1 MALLTESLSVRRGLM
16 EALVCM
22 TGLSHRG
29 ADGRECW
36 VMLTRNQPYGCKR
49 LDGMLG
55 SYSAFVIV
63 AGRLRSVPGVVFS
76 DLGEK
81 KCKGRGFSLGGYF
94 EFNSKRKAFTLSR
107 GRGWEVGGGGS
118 NWCNEFI
125 YSIFAFVVV
134 CAVM

>member
-1 MALLTESLSVRRGLM
+1 
-16 EALVCM
+16 M

-81 KCKGRGFSLGGYF
+81 KWKGRGVSLGGIL
-94 EFNSKRKAFTLSR
+94 SLIRKGKRLHYQGVGG
-107 GRGWEVGGGGS
+107 GRWEVGGVIGVMS
-118 NWCNEFI
+118 LFI
-125 YSIFAFVVV
+125 PFLLLLSFVL
-134 CAVM
+134 